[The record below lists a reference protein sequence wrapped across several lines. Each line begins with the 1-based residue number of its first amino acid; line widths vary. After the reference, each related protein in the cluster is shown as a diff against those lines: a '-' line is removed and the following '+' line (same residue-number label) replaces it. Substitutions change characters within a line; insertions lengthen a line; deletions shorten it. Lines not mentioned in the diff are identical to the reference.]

1 MDLNRKREQDLKSLQ
16 KELEETRADHGKVLG
31 EVKRNHLTQS
41 QNYDQ
46 NIDQLK
52 KAKLK

>member
-1 MDLNRKREQDLKSLQ
+1 MKNLQ
-16 KELEETRADHGKVLG
+16 KELEEIREDHTKVLG

-41 QNYDQ
+41 QSYEQ

-52 KAKLK
+52 KSKQK